1 MFEDRTKGQEA
12 TKPTEEAYIFL
23 ARGFE
28 FKGILTFDGTVRIDG
43 RVIGE
48 IHTNGILI
56 MGEHAEIEGDVTAG
70 TIVSSGRING
80 NVTASEKVQLIAP
93 ASISGTVK
101 TPRLQVEEGV
111 RLVGALEA
119 EGATPGDGQE
129 EDRDPALQA
138 SKLRVMRTGAGR

>member
-1 MFEDRTKGQEA
+1 VFGNETKRREI
-12 TKPTEEAYIFL
+12 TMPSEEAYIFL

-48 IHTNGILI
+48 IHTNGTLI

-80 NVTASEKVQLIAP
+80 NVTASEKVQLVAP
-93 ASISGTVK
+93 AAVAGTVR
-101 TPRLQVEEGV
+101 TPLLQVEEGV

-119 EGATPGDGQE
+119 EGTTPGEGQE
-129 EDRDPALQA
+129 EDRESALQA
-138 SKLRVMRTGAGR
+138 AKLRVMRTGAGR